1 LVIGAAPRVVVNV
14 NGEPL
19 SESEWI
25 VARLAAFLLH
35 HEQLLKLLQV
45 DAMALAVHHPEPSL
59 SCLGRL
65 PIVSVVS

>member
-1 LVIGAAPRVVVNV
+1 VVNV

-19 SESEWI
+19 YKMERV
-25 VARLAAFLLH
+25 VACLAAFLLH
-35 HEQLLKLLQV
+35 HEELLKLLQA

>member
-1 LVIGAAPRVVVNV
+1 VVNV

-19 SESEWI
+19 SEVERI
-25 VARLAAFLLH
+25 VACLAAFLLH
-35 HEQLLKLLQV
+35 HEKLLKLLQA
-45 DAMALAVHHPEPSL
+45 DAMTLAVHHSEPSL

>member
-1 LVIGAAPRVVVNV
+1 VVNV

-19 SESEWI
+19 SESERI

-35 HEQLLKLLQV
+35 YEELLELLQA
-45 DAMALAVHHPEPSL
+45 DAMALAVHHPKPSL